1 MDNLADPDNPS
12 YDEELLANLN
22 NKLNALIEDE
32 IGDDRG
38 MREVLIQ
45 D

>member
-12 YDEELLANLN
+12 YDKELLASLN
-22 NKLNALIEDE
+22 DKLNALIAEE

-38 MREVLIQ
+38 MRERLLH